1 MDLQFTK
8 DGHPV
13 LLHDYT
19 VDRTSD
25 GTGEI
30 KSLTLREAKAL
41 DFGIKYGWV
50 VNYLSVH
57 FSCNI
62 IFSLHYSVW

>member
-1 MDLQFTK
+1 MDLHFTK

-30 KSLTLREAKAL
+30 KSLMLREVKTL
-41 DFGIKYGWV
+41 DFGVKYGLV
-50 VNYLSVH
+50 E
-57 FSCNI
+57 
-62 IFSLHYSVW
+62 